1 VQSNVQARARVS
13 LGVGILST
21 KIEIFYIYLQMRVYL
36 DNCCFNRPFDDQSNI
51 MNRMESDAKL
61 FIQEQI
67 KNGIINLVW
76 SSVNEFENNDNPSFE
91 KRERIAVWKQ
101 IAVEHCNLNETILDK
116 ALELEKIGLRS
127 KDALHIACAIFA
139 KADFFI
145 TTDKKILNKD
155 VSGISLANPITFVEE
170 FLYDK

>member
-1 VQSNVQARARVS
+1 M
-13 LGVGILST
+13 
-21 KIEIFYIYLQMRVYL
+21 KVYL

-51 MNRMESDAKL
+51 INRMEADAKL

-67 KNGIINLVW
+67 KNCSIDLVW

-91 KRERIAVWKQ
+91 KRERIAVWKE
-101 IAVEHCNLNETILDK
+101 IAAERCNLNETILGK
-116 ALELEKIGLRS
+116 ALELERVGLRS
-127 KDALHIACAIFA
+127 KDALHVACAIYS

-155 VSGISLANPITFVEE
+155 VAGISLENPITFVEE
-170 FLYDK
+170 FFYDK

>member
-1 VQSNVQARARVS
+1 M
-13 LGVGILST
+13 
-21 KIEIFYIYLQMRVYL
+21 KVYL

-51 MNRMESDAKL
+51 MNRMEADAKL

-67 KNGIINLVW
+67 KNGSIDLVW

-91 KRERIAVWKQ
+91 KRERI
-101 IAVEHCNLNETILDK
+101 
-116 ALELEKIGLRS
+116 GLRS
-127 KDALHIACAIFA
+127 KDALHVACAIYV

-155 VSGISLANPITFVEE
+155 VAGISLANPITFVEE
-170 FLYDK
+170 FFYDKCGPVRKKCIFS

>member
-1 VQSNVQARARVS
+1 
-13 LGVGILST
+13 
-21 KIEIFYIYLQMRVYL
+21 MRVYL

-51 MNRMESDAKL
+51 INRMESDTKL

-67 KNGIINLVW
+67 KNGNIDLVW
-76 SSVNEFENNDNPSFE
+76 FSVNEFENDDNPSFE

-101 IAVEHCNLNETILDK
+101 IASGHCTLNEAILDK
-116 ALELEKIGLRS
+116 ALELERMGLHS

-145 TTDKKILNKD
+145 STDKKILNKD
-155 VSGISLANPITFVEE
+155 VAGIYLANPIAFVEE
-170 FLYDK
+170 FFYDK

>member
-1 VQSNVQARARVS
+1 
-13 LGVGILST
+13 
-21 KIEIFYIYLQMRVYL
+21 
-36 DNCCFNRPFDDQSNI
+36 
-51 MNRMESDAKL
+51 MEADAKL

-67 KNGIINLVW
+67 KNCSIDLVW

-91 KRERIAVWKQ
+91 KKERIAVWKQ
-101 IAVEHCNLNETILDK
+101 IATEHCNLNETILGK

-127 KDALHIACAIFA
+127 KDALHVACAIYV

-155 VSGISLANPITFVEE
+155 VAGISLANPITFVEE
-170 FLYDK
+170 FFYDK